1 MGTTESKCKTKFPEI
16 CDKKCPEIVN
26 TPCPE
31 KALNTKDGY
40 FTSGQ
45 INLSDQN
52 RIPVK
57 NIDQCRQIAKWNGGL
72 GYLYRNENHPYYP
85 HTCAIRTAMGSGNV
99 AQEDS
104 HKMGCVDTSKNVD
117 NNCE

>member
-45 INLSDQN
+45 INSLIN
-52 RIPVK
+52 
-57 NIDQCRQIAKWNGGL
+57 
-72 GYLYRNENHPYYP
+72 
-85 HTCAIRTAMGSGNV
+85 
-99 AQEDS
+99 
-104 HKMGCVDTSKNVD
+104 
-117 NNCE
+117 